1 MDSFFSKHQK
11 YDNSSLNQRTTEN
24 HIIIIIIFLKPWY
37 SYHSENVITYIIS
50 WCLSSSQFF
59 GCEVFREVFKKDVK
73 WGTNT
78 KDTVS
83 VNMTRSDCHLFSF
96 PLSLQHRNCCK
107 HLQSLHINNLYLG
120 LGLFVFCKNW
130 LNDWSD
136 QSDDFFFK

>member
-1 MDSFFSKHQK
+1 MNFLWIHFSTNVKNMTIH
-11 YDNSSLNQRTTEN
+11 LNICESKNYRKSR
-24 HIIIIIIFLKPWY
+24 HIFIKPWY

-59 GCEVFREVFKKDVK
+59 GCEVFKEVFKKDVK

-96 PLSLQHRNCCK
+96 HDLCNIETAVNICNHSTLITCIWVSKVSNSRLSY
-107 HLQSLHINNLYLG
+107 SLYCL
-120 LGLFVFCKNW
+120 
-130 LNDWSD
+130 
-136 QSDDFFFK
+136 